1 MDLSLRGLSG
11 LELLKA
17 IQIDTVSVRRWIWLK
32 GDSQVLCRLADMI
45 RALQVFA
52 KKIFLTDVRLPAIT
66 VIVLLFFALVDRI
79 PDKPSLFKEGG
90 LRSTQSLHVPAGFGE
105 PGIAANVRF
114 LKHYHFRANSR
125 LHRKLPPQIV
135 RSFDSITGRS
145 LAADLSPPHS

>member
-17 IQIDTVSVRRWIWLK
+17 IQIDTVSVCRWIWLK
-32 GDSQVLCRLADMI
+32 VDSQVLCRLADMI

-52 KKIFLTDVRLPAIT
+52 KKIFLTDVRLPAIA
-66 VIVLLFFALVDRI
+66 VIVLLFFALMDRI

-105 PGIAANVRF
+105 PGIAA
-114 LKHYHFRANSR
+114 
-125 LHRKLPPQIV
+125 
-135 RSFDSITGRS
+135 
-145 LAADLSPPHS
+145 